1 MKKLGVFW
9 SDSNIE
15 VYEIEGKAIAL
26 ACWNG
31 EEFTNCFEVSECDNG
46 KFYNL
51 VNLEVCYHIKPIYKE
66 VNDDFEIIGYK
77 FC

>member
-9 SDSNIE
+9 NDSSIE

-26 ACWNG
+26 GYWNG
-31 EEFTNCFEVSECDNG
+31 EIFTNCFEVSECINS
-46 KFYNL
+46 KYYNL
-51 VNLEVCYHIKPIYKE
+51 VSDVCYEVKPIYKE
-66 VNDDFEIIGYK
+66 MNDSFEIVDYE